1 MAASSPRPGASRRL
15 LVVPAP
21 IVGRGRQGVVLVE
34 HSRNG
39 NTIVLRGSLDVRC
52 TALLRTLVYDAL
64 DEGLGEHGGTV
75 VVDLSRVD
83 SVDMTTLKLLAVASR
98 SAQRRGRRVLL
109 RGASIGVRRLLHLS
123 HLRGL
128 LALEPA
134 HPTDAPV

>member
-1 MAASSPRPGASRRL
+1 M
-15 LVVPAP
+15 
-21 IVGRGRQGVVLVE
+21 E

-64 DEGLGEHGGTV
+64 DVDPAVDGGTV
-75 VVDLSRVD
+75 VVDLTGVD
-83 SVDMTTLKLLAVASR
+83 SVDMTALKLLAVASR
-98 SAQRRGRRVLL
+98 SAQRQGRRVLL
-109 RGASIGVRRLLHLS
+109 RGASSGVRRLLHLS

-128 LALEPA
+128 LVVEPT

>member
-1 MAASSPRPGASRRL
+1 M
-15 LVVPAP
+15 
-21 IVGRGRQGVVLVE
+21 E

-39 NTIVLRGSLDVRC
+39 NTIVLRGTLDVRC

-64 DEGLGEHGGTV
+64 DEGPTEGLAGDGATV

-98 SAQRRGRRVLL
+98 SAQRQGRRVLL
-109 RGASIGVRRLLHLS
+109 RGASTGVRRLLHLS

-128 LALEPA
+128 LVLEPA

>member
-1 MAASSPRPGASRRL
+1 
-15 LVVPAP
+15 
-21 IVGRGRQGVVLVE
+21 VVLVE

-52 TALLRTLVYDAL
+52 TALLRTLVYAAL
-64 DEGLGEHGGTV
+64 DEGSAADGSTV
-75 VVDLSRVD
+75 VVDLTGVD

-98 SAQRRGRRVLL
+98 SAQRHGRRLLL
-109 RGASIGVRRLLHLS
+109 RGASSGVRRLLHLS

-128 LALEPA
+128 LAVEPT